1 MNDNPGQAQVQPS
14 TSTSA
19 NIAPFDTSR
28 LDRLMEDAG
37 LDVLLVTSKHSIQY
51 LLGGYRYFFYDY
63 MDAHGLSRYLP
74 FFVYI
79 KGRPEKAAYIA
90 SPMEV
95 HEKELGKFWVSEFVF
110 DNMTTT
116 QSSTAASGYLKRMG
130 STTGRVGVEM
140 GFLPVDAHRVLEHGL
155 PGATI
160 VDATFTLELLRA
172 IKSPQELEILRA
184 ASEKVVD
191 SILAVFAGHWPG
203 ATKRQIVDALR
214 SEEQNRGLKFEY
226 CLANMGQSFNRAP
239 SDQVWRKGDVLALD
253 SGGNYKGYIGD
264 LCRMAVLGEPDQE
277 LEDFLGEIE
286 EIQQAARKPIRHG
299 AQGHEI
305 YLEPEA
311 MVAKSANRA
320 RLSFVAHGMG
330 IVSHEAPWLTD
341 KCSVPYPA
349 YHADR
354 PLEAGMVVSIET
366 TLLHPRRGFVKLE
379 DTVAVTAD
387 GWRAF
392 GDHGRGW
399 NRGRI

>member
-1 MNDNPGQAQVQPS
+1 MNNHERQADIETLRSSPAGVV
-14 TSTSA
+14 
-19 NIAPFDTSR
+19 PFDTSR
-28 LDRLMEDAG
+28 LDRLMDDAG

-63 MDAHGLSRYLP
+63 IDAHGLSRYLP

-79 KGRPEKAAYIA
+79 KGQSEEAAYIA

-95 HEKELGKFWVSEFVF
+95 YEKELGKFWVSEFVF

-116 QSSTAASGYLKRMG
+116 QSATAAIRYLERIGKTASRI
-130 STTGRVGVEM
+130 GVEI
-140 GFLPVDAHRVLEHGL
+140 GFLPADAYRVLEHGL
-155 PGATI
+155 PGASI

-172 IKSPQELEILRA
+172 IKSRQELDILRV
-184 ASEKVVD
+184 ASEKVID
-191 SILAVFAGHWPG
+191 SILAVFVSHGPG
-203 ATKRQIVDALR
+203 ATKRQLVDALQC
-214 SEEQNRGLKFEY
+214 EEQNRGLKFEY
-226 CLANMGQSFNRAP
+226 CLANIGQSFNRAP
-239 SDQVWRKGDVLALD
+239 SDQVWQKGDVLALD

-277 LEDFLGEIE
+277 LQDFLGEIE
-286 EIQQAARKPIRHG
+286 EIQQAARKPIRPG
-299 AQGHEI
+299 SLGSEI
-305 YLEPEA
+305 YVPPEA
-311 MVAKSANRA
+311 IVAKSVNRD

-349 YHADR
+349 YHADK
-354 PLEAGMVVSIET
+354 PLEAGMVISVET
-366 TLLHPRRGFVKLE
+366 TLLHPRRGFIKLE
-379 DTVAVTAD
+379 DTLAVTAD
-387 GWRAF
+387 GWEAY

>member
-1 MNDNPGQAQVQPS
+1 
-14 TSTSA
+14 
-19 NIAPFDTSR
+19 
-28 LDRLMEDAG
+28 
-37 LDVLLVTSKHSIQY
+37 
-51 LLGGYRYFFYDY
+51 
-63 MDAHGLSRYLP
+63 
-74 FFVYI
+74 
-79 KGRPEKAAYIA
+79 
-90 SPMEV
+90 
-95 HEKELGKFWVSEFVF
+95 
-110 DNMTTT
+110 
-116 QSSTAASGYLKRMG
+116 MG
-130 STTGRVGVEM
+130 
-140 GFLPVDAHRVLEHGL
+140 
-155 PGATI
+155 
-160 VDATFTLELLRA
+160 TFTLELLRA
-172 IKSPQELEILRA
+172 IKSPQELEILRF

-191 SILAVFAGHWPG
+191 SILAVFAGHGPD

-277 LEDFLGEIE
+277 LEDLIGEIE
-286 EIQQAARKPIRHG
+286 DIQQAARKPIRHG
-299 AQGHEI
+299 ALGHEI
-305 YLEPEA
+305 YTEPEA

-320 RLSFVAHGMG
+320 HLSFVAHGMG

-354 PLEAGMVVSIET
+354 RLEAGMVVSIET
-366 TLLHPRRGFVKLE
+366 TLLDPRRGFVKLE